1 MSQMEDFLKESLELE
16 FVKKQRAMLCG
27 FISQGSVFD
36 SNIGKLFVKKNEKV
50 KGSVMFNGELES
62 IKAIEKTGIVRVPR
76 PIKVLEDLTQAYI
89 VMEFLEMKSMYSAQ
103 FAEFGTQLAKLHLH
117 NIELEKT
124 DPSKYVSK
132 FGFHCQTCCG
142 ILPQKNEWNPDWI
155 SFYTSKLQE
164 QMDRI
169 KVEQDDE
176 EVEELWLKCKDKIPN
191 LFAGIT
197 IKPSLIHG
205 DMWSGNVK
213 QLDDGTP
220 VMYDAACFY
229 GHHEYDLG
237 IAGMFGGFST
247 SFYDSYHEIIPK
259 EPGFEKRHS
268 LYQLFHYLNHWNH
281 FGDGYRHGSISLM
294 EKLYK
299 D

>member
-1 MSQMEDFLKESLELE
+1 MEDFLKESLELE

-50 KGSVMFNGELES
+50 KGSQNFTYTILNW
-62 IKAIEKTGIVRVPR
+62 K
-76 PIKVLEDLTQAYI
+76 
-89 VMEFLEMKSMYSAQ
+89 
-103 FAEFGTQLAKLHLH
+103 
-117 NIELEKT
+117 KT

-237 IAGMFGGFST
+237 IAGMFGGFSM